1 MGQQRDIVQ
10 AITSAYADKIAKE
23 FDKIVLEM
31 VGRTDARR
39 LLQLKEFGPSQETLE
54 AMNRIIAKHKIEIK
68 SVQLP
73 SGLIEC
79 IVIKHST
86 GEIKGF
92 KLLNELAPLE

>member
-10 AITSAYADKIAKE
+10 AITNAYADRIANE

-39 LLQLKEFGPSQETLE
+39 LLQLKEFGPSQETLN
-54 AMNRIIAKHKIEIK
+54 AMNRIITKHKIEIK
-68 SVQLP
+68 MCTLP

-79 IVIKHST
+79 IVIKHTT

-92 KLLNELAPLE
+92 KLLDELAPIE